1 MHPVPYAA
9 FADRHQAGVQLAQ
22 KLSAWRGGEIDDFPA
37 LHEHSVDFPQVS
49 DDQVDALLAATS
61 AFRR

>member
-1 MHPVPYAA
+1 MYPVPYAA

-22 KLSAWRGGEIDDFPA
+22 KLSAWRGGEIHA
-37 LHEHSVDFPQVS
+37 LGEDSVDFPRLS